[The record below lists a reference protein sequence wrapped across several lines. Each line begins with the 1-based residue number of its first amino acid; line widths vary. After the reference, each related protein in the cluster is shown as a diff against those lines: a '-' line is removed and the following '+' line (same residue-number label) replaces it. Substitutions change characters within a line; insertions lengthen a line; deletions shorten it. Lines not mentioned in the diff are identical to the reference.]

1 MDKDEAERL
10 FRAIQR
16 RHVDWIE
23 AEAVNFNRLTN
34 LYEVKCRYKPEHGRA
49 TQATDTWPTI
59 WIRSPRQWI
68 DLLSKHRN
76 DFELP

>member
-10 FRAIQR
+10 FRAIQKIP
-16 RHVDWIE
+16 VDWIE
-23 AEAVNFNRLTN
+23 AEAVVFNRITGM
-34 LYEVKCRYKPEHGRA
+34 YEVKCAYKLERGGAER
-49 TQATDTWPTI
+49 ATDTWTTL

-68 DLLSKHRN
+68 DLLTKHRD

>member
-16 RHVDWIE
+16 ILIDWIE
-23 AEAVNFNRLTN
+23 AEAVIFNRITN
-34 LYEVKCRYKPEHGRA
+34 LYEVKCKYKPERGRA
-49 TQATDTWPTI
+49 TQATDTWTTI

-68 DLLSKHRN
+68 DLLSKHRD